1 MGQLPDTDEEITSH
15 RSHQIVSVTL
25 AWTVFIL
32 IPVLLVCMDVQV
44 VSVTKTNGILVSF
57 LCQFVVLG
65 SGMTNTGICCTP
77 KFESKVIKVH
87 VLITFSPIYRHPM
100 I

>member
-1 MGQLPDTDEEITSH
+1 MGHLQDPDKEITSP

-32 IPVLLVCMDVQV
+32 IPVLLAYMYMQV
-44 VSVTKTNGILVSF
+44 VSVTKTSGILVSF

-77 KFESKVIKVH
+77 EFESKVIKVH
-87 VLITFSPIYRHPM
+87 VLITFSPICTD
-100 I
+100 IK